1 MLRDELRT
9 YFHATFDRYEGLFKV
24 LKGDGAFYRKP
35 ISLRHPLIFY
45 FGHTATFFIN
55 KLILAGLVENRI
67 NPRFESIFSVGVDEM
82 SWDDL
87 DDAHYDWPTVGEVKH
102 YRDQVREVV
111 DTVIRKAPLKVP
123 VDWNNPWWAIP
134 MGIEHERIHLE
145 TSSVLIRQHELKRVQ
160 ASEDWRPCQHSGT
173 APVNAWVDIPSGLVQ
188 MGKSK
193 AFPYYGWDNEF
204 GAHTADVAAFQAA
217 RYLVSNG
224 EFFEFVEAGGYS
236 NDEYWEEEGRGWK
249 NFAAA
254 RHPTFWVSPAGGW
267 KLRTM
272 LEEIPMP
279 WDWPV
284 EVNYHEAQ
292 AFCNWKKMLTGLSVR
307 LPTEDQWQ
315 RLYAQTGLA
324 EVIEN
329 TVAPANIHLDH
340 YASPCPVNQF
350 QHGEL
355 YDGVGN
361 VWQWTETPIYPFDGF
376 MVHPIYDDFT
386 TPTYDNRHNII
397 KGGSWISCGNEALS
411 SSRYAFRRHFFQHA
425 GFRYVISNEGKI
437 A

>member
-1 MLRDELRT
+1 M
-9 YFHATFDRYEGLFKV
+9 
-24 LKGDGAFYRKP
+24 
-35 ISLRHPLIFY
+35 
-45 FGHTATFFIN
+45 N
-55 KLILAGLVENRI
+55 KTRI
-67 NPRFESIFSVGVDEM
+67 NPRFESLFAVGVDEM

-87 DDAHYDWPTVGEVKH
+87 GDTRYDWPTVDEIKN

-111 DTVIRKAPLKVP
+111 DTVIRKAPLKMP

-160 ASEDWRPCQHSGT
+160 ASEDWQPCQHSGT
-173 APVNAWVDIPSGLVQ
+173 APVNAWVDIPGGLVQ

-193 AFPYYGWDNEF
+193 AFPYYGWDNEY
-204 GAHTADVAAFQAA
+204 GVHTADVAAFQAA

-224 EFFEFVEAGGYS
+224 EFLGFVEAGGYS

-254 RHPTFWVSPAGGW
+254 CHPTFWVRPAGGW

-292 AFCNWKKMLTGLSVR
+292 AFCNWKTILTGLSVR

-329 TVAPANIHLDH
+329 TVALVNIHLDH

-355 YDGVGN
+355 FDGVGN
-361 VWQWTETPIYPFDGF
+361 VWQWTQTPIYPFDGF
-376 MVHPIYDDFT
+376 TVHPIYDDFT

-425 GFRYVISNEGKI
+425 GFRYVISNGGKI